1 MEPFISTDF
10 CRSYHLIRH
19 YINSAYD
26 QYASDVINTR
36 SLKLPDQFGYDLAY
50 ALRDVER
57 YFFLSA
63 NQKVSSDRQ
72 VIGVSS
78 YYTYEFDFTKEESFD
93 KELFINQMIL
103 CFDKFKLTNLSR
115 DFKIRLITNDLYSFG
130 DIK

>member
-19 YINSAYD
+19 YISSAYE
-26 QYASDVINTR
+26 
-36 SLKLPDQFGYDLAY
+36 FGYDLAC
-50 ALRDVER
+50 ALRDIER
-57 YFFLSA
+57 DFFLSA

-103 CFDKFKLTNLSR
+103 CFDKFKLNNLSR